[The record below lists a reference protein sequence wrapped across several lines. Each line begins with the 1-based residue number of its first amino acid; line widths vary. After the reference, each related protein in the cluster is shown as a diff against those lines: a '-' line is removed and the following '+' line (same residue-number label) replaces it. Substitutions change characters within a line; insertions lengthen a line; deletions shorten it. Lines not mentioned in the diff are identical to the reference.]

1 MVGDTSEALA
11 LNLSKLEG
19 QAGRFDEALAVCRR
33 LIDERGREVSPYNLA
48 EIWNQM
54 AWLYWRKGERE
65 RGLEVVREGIERY
78 GATVRGDELR
88 HTLAA
93 FERDADDDV
102 LTGVP
107 YPTSHG
113 DPGRRLQHVAQPL
126 LLHGARALE
135 RRARLALASR
145 RRSLR
150 RRRDESCEGRAHR
163 RGLRNAEGAAGGGA
177 ARRHRGLR

>member
-65 RGLEVVREGIERY
+65 RGWRSSGR
-78 GATVRGDELR
+78 GSNGTGPRCAATSCG
-88 HTLAA
+88 TLWRPSSAT
-93 FERDADDDV
+93 
-102 LTGVP
+102 LT
-107 YPTSHG
+107 TT
-113 DPGRRLQHVAQPL
+113 
-126 LLHGARALE
+126 
-135 RRARLALASR
+135 
-145 RRSLR
+145 
-150 RRRDESCEGRAHR
+150 C
-163 RGLRNAEGAAGGGA
+163 
-177 ARRHRGLR
+177 